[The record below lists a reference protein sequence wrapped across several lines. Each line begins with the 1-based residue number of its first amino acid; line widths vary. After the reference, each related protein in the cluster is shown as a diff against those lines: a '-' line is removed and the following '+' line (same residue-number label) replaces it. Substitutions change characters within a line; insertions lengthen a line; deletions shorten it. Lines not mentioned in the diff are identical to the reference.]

1 MAGSYTYNVNIKA
14 NVNTTELDNVFKK
27 LNKTYAIKVKFN
39 SNAVDSFFKKLDKKA
54 TITVDIK
61 GNFKVIENKIDRLQ
75 RKAEKFAR
83 TMDNIGDMS
92 ASRSVHVDRGNANF
106 NVNTGN
112 LENITRESVK
122 VQEKLVYATNKN
134 TKETRKRNTSKA
146 PSGTTSPNYTPLQ
159 PQLMLP
165 GNVPSG
171 NTSKPQKGGSNPK
184 IENSVNDINK
194 KIPKDAPSKYN
205 MYHGNEYTPAKTMKR
220 TGTNLSQ
227 IGEKYGNF
235 AGGLMGMGTILGGVE
250 LTKALVDTP
259 AQAEVNKWLLS
270 TMADSTASA
279 DQLYKTV
286 DDTTNKLPI
295 SMQDVV
301 QPLYAFKSASGG
313 TAQEINDITPAFANF
328 GATVLN
334 MTGSEELAK
343 TAMMKLAYG
352 LDDKYAALDQYG
364 ITEDAVRRSGLWSG
378 EEDDIEGYMKAVT
391 EIAGDASKSMGTFT
405 GMVATVRKQ
414 VSIAGKELWN
424 SFTGNLLRSIVGGF
438 VDLNNALGGLPAKL
452 LLGAGA
458 IATLGT
464 GLMATIGYIGQ
475 TIGSFQ
481 MVTQD
486 FKKLKAMGLRGGLK
500 YLFGKGDGLSKEER
514 KKLKNQKVDPTLV
527 VGGSTPIANP
537 NKSRRQRWKANR
549 EARALKDFYALGYT
563 RNDEILRRNGK
574 MSRRSYSNSG
584 REFYTFSKGKT
595 IKSNAPKNKNSLFKS
610 SYTIKRAGTELKHF
624 GSSVAKSVA
633 SLDALALV
641 IAGITLVGGA
651 IHDFASNKSSHK
663 EEYNASVQN
672 LMNRLSYLWKTI
684 GAGFGNL
691 FKSLG
696 WADQGGMEGVVEAII
711 NGINVL
717 NQIYDAVISVAESVT
732 GTDIR
737 KDEAKKSAIEKVK
750 SKDKATHDEGV
761 FEYRNQQYNNPKGA
775 FARKIQVADENLTPD
790 QMLTARAAYETYRT
804 DLNLD
809 NMSATDL
816 KNTMMAFVN
825 RQEYKG
831 YVTKDELDDF
841 YNNKLPEKKSSLEED
856 VKAEDKHLKDVSEAS
871 GYTVPPVD
879 YEKMYEGKDTSNTEV
894 SSFSSKNG
902 AEKPTTASYILS
914 GFTEY
919 PLIGGWIQGL
929 MNGANIPTVQDY
941 ARAHPES
948 ANQEYTKMWYS
959 HPLGGIGKINSLKSA
974 PFAVAESFGQLFS
987 GSDKDKTQNQTQ
999 TSSTGNG
1006 DVFGGVKKAV
1016 DDFGS
1021 WLNDLTKSDTQS
1033 IQDKESNKKDINKT
1047 TLPNSDGT
1055 IGATA
1060 LLNSGVINNQNDT
1073 SNKNETPFN
1082 SSKPTD
1088 VNIVGNNTTDTNNDF
1103 NSKTGGITLESL
1115 LGDIGGAIFN
1125 GVKMSLFGALM
1136 GSLSPVS
1143 ATNVSEEQAINN
1155 AYNKGNATVDPNTVK
1170 KQEEAT
1176 NKTTVSTENFGTST
1190 TNATSSIDSFKSGIA
1205 SFNAY
1210 LDQVKANNLNPATQQ
1225 QGQQPGQPQLPG
1237 MGNQTIQMPGVDTS
1251 NATSLLNTA
1260 WMNINNSIT
1269 TNTPTFIANM
1279 QQVASQGVQSFSTAF
1294 SEASPQIS
1302 ASVSQLGNS
1311 ISTNFNLD
1319 GLGQKASQEA
1329 QKVPQAISN
1338 QQGACSSASSG
1349 LVSAINGA
1357 FTGLNIASTVE
1368 AEMKHTLDII
1378 NQYAPQIAA
1387 AAGQVSANSAS
1398 NATGEMEQHSPGKI
1412 ARMFGKEM
1420 MYSAMMIRKNAP
1432 DVINSTGNV
1441 ASKSVSSFARNMIP
1455 LTPDLVNNEASLI
1468 SRGSKL
1474 EFSTSDLQAIGNA
1487 PRSVETKGKYNN
1499 SSQTNAPTITNHF
1512 NIDKIDTKERVKEIG
1527 ETIVKMM
1534 TWNNETAGRNPP
1546 DPFA

>member
-171 NTSKPQKGGSNPK
+171 NTSKPQKGSSNPK

-414 VSIAGKELWN
+414 FSIAGKELWN

-584 REFYTFSKGKT
+584 RKFYTFSKGKT

-691 FKSLG
+691 FKSIG
-696 WADQGGMEGVVEAII
+696 WADQGGLDGVVEAII

-717 NQIYDAVISVAESVT
+717 NRIYDAVISVAESVT

-761 FEYRNQQYNNPKGA
+761 FEYRNQQYNNPHGD
-775 FARKIQVADENLTPD
+775 FAKKIQVSDENLSSD
-790 QMLTARAAYETYRT
+790 QMLTARAAYDTYRT
-804 DLNLD
+804 ELNLD
-809 NMSATDL
+809 RMSSTDL

-831 YVTKDELDDF
+831 YVTKDMLDDF
-841 YNNKLPEKKSSLEED
+841 YNNKLPDKKSALEQD

-871 GYTVPPVD
+871 GYTLPPVD
-879 YEKMYEGKDTSNTEV
+879 YDKMYEGKDTSNTEV
-894 SSFSSKNG
+894 SSFSRKSG
-902 AEKPTTASYILS
+902 AEKPSDWSYILS

-919 PLIGGWIQGL
+919 PLIGDGFKAF
-929 MNGANIPTVQDY
+929 MNGLNISTVQDY
-941 ARAHPES
+941 ARANPDQADS
-948 ANQEYTKMWYS
+948 EYAKMWAA
-959 HPLGGIGKINSLKSA
+959 HPFRGVGLPNLLGKYG
-974 PFAVAESFGQLFS
+974 AVPTAVGTILDYVQ
-987 GSDKDKTQNQTQ
+987 GSNQNQTSTQNQTQ
-999 TSSTGNG
+999 PQNQNQNPTQQPSEDNTNAF
-1006 DVFGGVKKAV
+1006 DGVKKAI

-1021 WLNDLTKSDTQS
+1021 WLNDMTKNDTKD
-1033 IQDKESNKKDINKT
+1033 IQEKESNKDTVNKT

-1055 IGATA
+1055 IGLTA
-1060 LLNSGVINNQNDT
+1060 AIPG
-1073 SNKNETPFN
+1073 
-1082 SSKPTD
+1082 
-1088 VNIVGNNTTDTNNDF
+1088 NTTL
-1103 NSKTGGITLESL
+1103 NSKTDKTFDLNSLTKGI
-1115 LGDIGGAIFN
+1115 GDAIFT
-1125 GVKMSLFGALM
+1125 GIKASPFGALM
-1136 GSLSPVS
+1136 GHLSPVS
-1143 ATNVSEEQAINN
+1143 AANVSEQQAIDN
-1155 AYNKGNATVDPNTVK
+1155 AYKNGTATVDPNTVK

-1176 NKTTVSTENFGTST
+1176 NKTTVSTENFGNST
-1190 TNATSSIDSFKSGIA
+1190 TNATSSIDSFKSGVA
-1205 SFNAY
+1205 SLNAY
-1210 LDQVKANNLNPATQQ
+1210 LDQVKTNNLNPATQQ
-1225 QGQQPGQPQLPG
+1225 QPGQQPGQPQVPG